1 MIVRQRHT
9 RQRAAIMSALE
20 AADHPCT
27 PEELLEAAQARVAGI
42 GMATVYR
49 AIRDLSDEGRLSA
62 VALPGAAPR
71 YELAGRGHHH
81 HFECLGCRKVFHV
94 DGCPGD
100 LARLAPAGF
109 TLEGHEI
116 VLYGKCP
123 ECAASAKSA

>member
-1 MIVRQRHT
+1 VIVRQRHT

-20 AADHPCT
+20 TSPHPCT
-27 PEELLEAAQARVAGI
+27 PEELLEAAQQRVAGI

-49 AIRDLSDEGRLSA
+49 AIRDLCDEGRLHA

-81 HFECLGCRKVFHV
+81 HFECHGCHKVFHV
-94 DGCPGD
+94 DGCAHD

-116 VLYGKCP
+116 VLYGRCP
-123 ECAASAKSA
+123 ACAAEAKSA